1 MSYADG
7 SAKPRDPDQEPR
19 LRPNLFSIPAGA
31 PFLPTLSRALLDG
44 ALVAGFPGD
53 AGPLALAGATIYV
66 PTRRAAG
73 ELGRALLEAAG
84 GASLIL
90 PRIAPLGAFEA
101 DRDALSFEAGADLA
115 PEAPPEVPALTR
127 RMVLARMT
135 RAWGEALRGAIARAG
150 PEGALLFHEDE
161 APLVAASP
169 AQAFSLAGDLAAL
182 IDDMIIE
189 GVPWTRLDALAPGD
203 FDPYWRITL
212 DFLKIAIAQWPA
224 WLAEHALI
232 DAAARGALLV
242 EQELERLAAGAA
254 SGPVIIAGSTG
265 TNRATAR
272 LIAGIARAPHGAV
285 VLPDLDLDLD
295 EASWRLIGAQDGAA
309 IAGHPQAALFRLLEI
324 IVASRADVRPLGVV
338 APPLQRRARFLSD
351 ALRPADSTD
360 LWRDAARA
368 ALSGEDPL
376 AGIAIIEAADE
387 IEESLALAVAMREAL
402 ENSGPHR
409 GVALA
414 RPADQPARPAAPRV
428 EQHAAAR
435 GEHANGGHDR
445 H

>member
-242 EQELERLAAGAA
+242 EQELERLGAGAA
-254 SGPVIIAGSTG
+254 SGP
-265 TNRATAR
+265 
-272 LIAGIARAPHGAV
+272 
-285 VLPDLDLDLD
+285 
-295 EASWRLIGAQDGAA
+295 
-309 IAGHPQAALFRLLEI
+309 
-324 IVASRADVRPLGVV
+324 
-338 APPLQRRARFLSD
+338 
-351 ALRPADSTD
+351 
-360 LWRDAARA
+360 
-368 ALSGEDPL
+368 
-376 AGIAIIEAADE
+376 
-387 IEESLALAVAMREAL
+387 
-402 ENSGPHR
+402 
-409 GVALA
+409 
-414 RPADQPARPAAPRV
+414 
-428 EQHAAAR
+428 
-435 GEHANGGHDR
+435 
-445 H
+445 